1 MVKRFSIKAFIFATG
16 VHLVGTIALLEAS
29 FHILREAKHSGVEL
43 DRVWLTA
50 VSWIWEFLPMF
61 VARVFPPRHHLLHAD
76 IACLVILRRC
86 VFRILHST
94 LFSMATPN
102 HLTKR

>member
-16 VHLVGTIALLEAS
+16 VHLARTIAVLEAS

-61 VARVFPPRHHLLHAD
+61 VAHAFPPAIIFYMPILLAWSFCVGVFFRFF
-76 IACLVILRRC
+76 IPRFFLWRR
-86 VFRILHST
+86 RTI
-94 LFSMATPN
+94 
-102 HLTKR
+102 